1 MKMGHGLY
9 NMNEKAIIAE
19 LEKEIIKFRKDQSNE
34 NLTVLLN
41 LLIKARLVVPC
52 QMRVEPGY
60 EDTINNLKKGDKLE
74 DLDGVTFV
82 AEILKASNGT
92 KWIPYFTNPYQM
104 PKNYLSQYSKMD
116 YRFDEICNEQLIN
129 NEEINGIV
137 INPFGESFYLDK
149 QLLKFLFDVLQDNN

>member
-1 MKMGHGLY
+1 MELGLY
-9 NMNEKAIIAE
+9 NMDEKELIEE
-19 LEKEIIKFRKDQSNE
+19 LEKEISKFRKNQSNE

-60 EDTINNLKKGDKLE
+60 EDIVNNLKKGDKLE
-74 DLDGVTFV
+74 DLEGVKFV
-82 AEILKASNGT
+82 AEILKASNET

-116 YRFDEICNEQLIN
+116 YKFEEICNEQLIN
-129 NEEINGIV
+129 NKEINGIV

-149 QLLKFLFDVLQDNN
+149 QLLTFLYDVLNDKN

>member
-1 MKMGHGLY
+1 MDDKELI
-9 NMNEKAIIAE
+9 EE
-19 LEKEIIKFRKDQSNE
+19 LEKEISKFRKNQSNE

-60 EDTINNLKKGDKLE
+60 EATVNNLKKGDKLE

-116 YRFDEICNEQLIN
+116 YKFDEICNEQLIN
-129 NEEINGIV
+129 NKEINGIV

-149 QLLKFLFDVLQDNN
+149 QLLTFLYNVLNDKSE

>member
-1 MKMGHGLY
+1 MEHGLY
-9 NMNEKAIIAE
+9 NMDDKELIEE
-19 LEKEIIKFRKDQSNE
+19 LEKEISKFRKNQSNE

-60 EDTINNLKKGDKLE
+60 EATVNNLKKGDKLE

-116 YRFDEICNEQLIN
+116 YKFDEICNEQLIN
-129 NEEINGIV
+129 NKEINGIV

-149 QLLKFLFDVLQDNN
+149 QLLTFLYNVLNDKSE